1 MSRLAIANKFKNHLS
16 GLGRENIRPD
26 TKIEISTEEKNM
38 SMFNTHGELNA
49 LNDRDA
55 LAQIVKF
62 ASIIQNNQS
71 ANQGLAG
78 SPSFTEEQKDE
89 LVRRALMTQEGKVAL
104 GQAMANPIRRNL
116 DYQGVGR
123 RVLVVDPLP
132 QGALPV
138 YDRDIDVAAVVVSS
152 NGSAPESRIFSDRVT
167 VPDFEVVSNPTVRIA
182 EVKRR
187 RFNVI
192 DRAQQKARQEIQ
204 AQEDA
209 NIFAALDYAG
219 DASLGGENTAQD
231 IADAG
236 LLKRNLSNIKVQV
249 DRWDLVTTKF
259 LMNIIEFNDILNW
272 AAYSGTSTG
281 EIDMV
286 SQREILQTGLFAHLW
301 GADIIVS
308 KVVPVGSIYGA
319 ADPEFVGVMPI
330 RQDIEVLPA
339 DEPKQ
344 LKLGWVVNE
353 IIGIGIV
360 NPRGVCAGRKTVT
373 VG

>member
-1 MSRLAIANKFKNHLS
+1 MSL
-16 GLGRENIRPD
+16 
-26 TKIEISTEEKNM
+26 
-38 SMFNTHGELNA
+38 FNTHGELNA
-49 LNDRDA
+49 IDDRDA
-55 LAQIVKF
+55 LSQIVKY

-71 ANQGLAG
+71 SSMGIAG
-78 SPSFTEEQKDE
+78 APSFTEEQKDE
-89 LVRRALMTQEGKVAL
+89 LIRRALMTTEGKVAL

-152 NGSAPESRIFSDRVT
+152 NGSAPESRVFSDRVT
-167 VPDFEVVSNPTVRIA
+167 VPDFEIVSNPTVRIA

-219 DASLGGENTAQD
+219 DATLGGENTAQTLS
-231 IADAG
+231 AT
-236 LLKRNLSNIKVQV
+236 LTKKNLGSIKVQV
-249 DRWDLVTTKF
+249 DQWDLVTSKF

-272 AAYSGTSTG
+272 AAYSGTSAG

-286 SQREILQTGLFAHLW
+286 TQREILQTGLFAHLW
-301 GADIIVS
+301 GADLIIS
-308 KVVPVGSIYGA
+308 KVVPFGHIYGV

-360 NPRGVCAGRKTVT
+360 NPRGVCKGTK
-373 VG
+373 

>member
-1 MSRLAIANKFKNHLS
+1 MTLFSTYGKQ
-16 GLGRENIRPD
+16 GQLGGSSV
-26 TKIEISTEEKNM
+26 K
-38 SMFNTHGELNA
+38 
-49 LNDRDA
+49 DA
-55 LAQIVKF
+55 LSQIVKY
-62 ASIIQNNQS
+62 ASVLEQLEP
-71 ANQGLAG
+71 ANTGLAQQ
-78 SPSFTEEQKDE
+78 PSFSDHQRDE
-89 LVRRALMTQEGKVAL
+89 LIKRALMTQEGKIAL

-138 YDRDIDVAAVVVSS
+138 YDRDIDVSAVVVSS
-152 NGSAPESRIFSDRVT
+152 NGSAPESRVFGDRVT
-167 VPDFEVVSNPTVRIA
+167 VPEFEVVSNPTVRIA
-182 EVKRR
+182 EVRRR

-209 NIFAALDYAG
+209 NIFAALDFAS
-219 DASLGGENTAQD
+219 DATLGGENTAQD

-236 LLKRNLSNIKVQV
+236 LLKRDLSEIKVQV

-272 AAYSGTSTG
+272 ATG
-281 EIDMV
+281 GGQGAGGGEVDPVTM
-286 SQREILQTGLFAHLW
+286 REILQTGLYAHIW

-308 KVVPVGSIYGA
+308 KIVPPGTVFGA
-319 ADPEFVGVMPI
+319 ADPEFVGVMPV

-344 LKLGWVVNE
+344 LKLGWVISE
-353 IIGIGIV
+353 IVGIGIV
-360 NPRGVCAGRKTVT
+360 NPRGCAVGRKSVA